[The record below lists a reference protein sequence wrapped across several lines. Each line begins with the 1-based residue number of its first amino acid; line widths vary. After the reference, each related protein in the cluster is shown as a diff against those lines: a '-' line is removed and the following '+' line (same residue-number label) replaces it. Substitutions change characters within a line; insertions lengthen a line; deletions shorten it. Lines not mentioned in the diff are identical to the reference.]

1 MAIHLILLGPLLC
14 LVVTPLIKAE
24 EEMRGL
30 VRTANSAGFTNWR
43 NILKCRGYI
52 YAQSKPTLY
61 IRGGDPWRS
70 QSGHAFSP
78 IVFFS
83 GDEPTWHGYFYT
95 VVLSVSAILAATC
108 DSQYWY
114 RMTQLGL
121 GVRTALS
128 SSIYRKSLRL
138 SNKAR
143 GSFAG
148 NFYESSR
155 YP

>member
-1 MAIHLILLGPLLC
+1 MSIVGVEL
-14 LVVTPLIKAE
+14 
-24 EEMRGL
+24 
-30 VRTANSAGFTNWR
+30 
-43 NILKCRGYI
+43 
-52 YAQSKPTLY
+52 SKLSWLREVAT
-61 IRGGDPWRS
+61 GDPWWS
-70 QSGHAFSP
+70 QSGHAFSFRA

-95 VVLSVSAILAATC
+95 AVLSVSAVLAATC

-143 GSFAG
+143 GSFTG
-148 NFYESSR
+148 TEETRCSD
-155 YP
+155 

>member
-1 MAIHLILLGPLLC
+1 
-14 LVVTPLIKAE
+14 
-24 EEMRGL
+24 MRP
-30 VRTANSAGFTNWR
+30 
-43 NILKCRGYI
+43 I
-52 YAQSKPTLY
+52 AQLS
-61 IRGGDPWRS
+61 S
-70 QSGHAFSP
+70 
-78 IVFFS
+78 FS